1 MFVKFLACVSVLFM
15 ITSCGSTGGKTSGDF
30 ENNGSADIA
39 DKYAMES
46 GGLDAFSDLPD
57 SKVGAKAHDR
67 VFFEYDSATLSS
79 KAQVTLDKQ
88 VSVLKK
94 NSTAQITVEGHCD
107 ERGTREYNLALGD
120 RRANAVVDYLTS
132 SGIASDRITPISYGK
147 ERPAVVGS
155 NEASWSENRRAV
167 SVLK

>member
-1 MFVKFLACVSVLFM
+1 MFVKALACVSILFM
-15 ITSCGSTGGKTSGDF
+15 ITACGSTGGKTSVGQ
-30 ENNGSADIA
+30 ENGSADIA
-39 DKYAMES
+39 DKYALES
-46 GGLDAFSDLPD
+46 GGLDAFSDLPN

-67 VFFEYDSATLSS
+67 VFFDYDSATLSS

-88 VSVLKK
+88 VAWLKK
-94 NSTAQITVEGHCD
+94 NPEAKITVEGHCD

-120 RRANAVVDYLTS
+120 RRANAVVDYLAS
-132 SGIASDRITPISYGK
+132 SGITTDRITPISYGK

-155 NEASWSENRRAV
+155 GEAEWEENRRAV